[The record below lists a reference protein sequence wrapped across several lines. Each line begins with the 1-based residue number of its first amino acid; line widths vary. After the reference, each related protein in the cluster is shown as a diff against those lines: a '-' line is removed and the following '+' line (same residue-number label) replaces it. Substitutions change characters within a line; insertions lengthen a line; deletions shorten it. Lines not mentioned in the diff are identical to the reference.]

1 MGPSHLRATQT
12 QQSVYLMT
20 FNAEEKDFLNN
31 FFEEKT
37 DREKIKDYVS
47 EHIYDFL
54 KQNNHLKTIEDRIFF
69 KGANRYRPY
78 SSCTL
83 TKFILP
89 NFNIYS
95 FLCELGEILSPDY
108 LLFLDFH
115 FLIEIPNSAEED
127 PSEELCLKFQRGTK
141 ISCINEIIK
150 ISSSD
155 DLDLFLDAL
164 KNFSNADFLNQA
176 FISHSELFEYRGS
189 GLRPYSLLSI
199 LVHIQKIK

>member
-1 MGPSHLRATQT
+1 
-12 QQSVYLMT
+12 MT

-31 FFEEKT
+31 FFEKKTEK
-37 DREKIKDYVS
+37 EKIKEYVS
-47 EHIYDFL
+47 ENVYNFL
-54 KQNNHLKTIEDRIFF
+54 KQNNHLKTVEDRIFY
-69 KGANRYRPY
+69 KNANRNRPY

-95 FLCELGEILSPDY
+95 FLCDLGEILTPEY
-108 LLFLDFH
+108 LLFVDFH

-127 PSEELCLKFQRGTK
+127 SSEELILKFQRGSK
-141 ISCINEIIK
+141 VSCINEIIK
-150 ISSSD
+150 ISSSE
-155 DLDLFLDAL
+155 DLDLFLDAI
-164 KNFSNADFLNQA
+164 KNFTLSDFLNLA

>member
-1 MGPSHLRATQT
+1 
-12 QQSVYLMT
+12 MT

>member
-1 MGPSHLRATQT
+1 MEPSRLRAAQT
-12 QQSVYLMT
+12 EQSVYLMA

-31 FFEEKT
+31 FFEKKT
-37 DREKIKDYVS
+37 DQEKIKEYVF
-47 EHIYDFL
+47 EHVYEFL
-54 KQNNHLKTIEDRIFF
+54 RQKNHLKTIEDRIYY
-69 KGANRYRPY
+69 KDANRYRPY
-78 SSCTL
+78 SSCTF

-89 NFNIYS
+89 NFNIHA
-95 FLCELGEILSPDY
+95 FFCDLGEILTPDY

-127 PSEELCLKFQRGTK
+127 SSEELTLKFQRGSKT
-141 ISCINEIIK
+141 SCINENIK
-150 ISSSD
+150 ISSSE
-155 DLDLFLDAL
+155 DLDLFLDAM
-164 KNFSNADFLNQA
+164 KNFTNADFLNQA